1 MKRIGNIYEKLI
13 DKDNILAAIKK
24 ASAGKRH
31 RESVQRVLADIPGH
45 VDQIHALLKNKTYKP
60 CRVQEKTVKE
70 GARQKERKITTIKF
84 FPDQII
90 HWCAVLQIQDAIM
103 KSAYQLSCGSMPGR
117 GTHYARNFVA
127 RWMQRDRKNTKYV
140 AKLDVSK
147 FYPSIP
153 HEQVKASLRR
163 KFKDSDLLWL
173 LDSIIGHWSRDK
185 KEQDKTGLPIG
196 FLTSQW
202 FANLLLQPID
212 YRIKQ
217 VLGAKYYIRYMDDMI
232 VFGRN
237 KKQLHRI
244 TRDVSAQLSDLGLK
258 LKDNWQIFQPETR
271 PVDFMGFRFHREKI
285 TLRRSLMLR
294 ITRRCRKVLKK
305 HNPGPH
311 ESSSVLS
318 YMGWI
323 KYSNSYGMF
332 NRRIKP
338 FVNIKKA
345 KQCVSAA
352 CKAASQITKGNTNEN
367 CAIRVA

>member
-45 VDQIHALLKNKTYKP
+45 VDQIHALLKEKTYQP
-60 CRVQEKTVKE
+60 CRVQE
-70 GARQKERKITTIKF
+70 TTIKF

-90 HWCAVLQIQDAIM
+90 HWCAVLQIQGAIM

-127 RWMQRDRKNTKYV
+127 RWMQRARKNTKYV

-163 KFKDSDLLWL
+163 KFKDPDLLWL

-217 VLGAKYYIRYMDDMI
+217 DLGAK
-232 VFGRN
+232 N
-237 KKQLHRI
+237 
-244 TRDVSAQLSDLGLK
+244 
-258 LKDNWQIFQPETR
+258 
-271 PVDFMGFRFHREKI
+271 
-285 TLRRSLMLR
+285 
-294 ITRRCRKVLKK
+294 
-305 HNPGPH
+305 
-311 ESSSVLS
+311 
-318 YMGWI
+318 
-323 KYSNSYGMF
+323 
-332 NRRIKP
+332 
-338 FVNIKKA
+338 
-345 KQCVSAA
+345 
-352 CKAASQITKGNTNEN
+352 
-367 CAIRVA
+367 